1 MAFPFFQRAWKS
13 VRDHV
18 PKWMQILGYAGRDFV
33 IDDGLHWA
41 AAIAFYGVL
50 SIFPLVL
57 AGVTVASW
65 FTDTHGASQQASEML
80 RHVMP
85 HADTVRDI
93 IDKAIAARHHT
104 GVFSI
109 VLLLYTGGRAFTVLI
124 RALNVACDMNETYGF
139 FQRVLV
145 EMAMLLSVGGLFLG
159 ALVANLLVPV
169 LGGVLAPLPHGR
181 AALVGLLGWTLPSLL
196 LLGGFFCLYK
206 FVPRQRCNWQS
217 RSARVRCR
225 HRSLRRREADFRRLH
240 QPVGQ
245 LQPGLRLAD
254 DWHRPDD
261 LGGNP
266 GGHHALRRRGCLAH
280 PDDGLRWSQRPGGQ
294 PPPSVALTR
303 ACSGGSGA
311 CRRSALSD

>member
-1 MAFPFFQRAWKS
+1 MAFQFFQRAWRH

-18 PKWMQILGYAGRDFV
+18 PKWMRILGYAGRDFV

-104 GVFSI
+104 GVLSI

-139 FQRVLV
+139 FQRLLV
-145 EMAMLLSVGGLFLG
+145 EMAMLLSVGVLFLG

-217 RSARVRCR
+217 ALLGSAAATALCAAAKPIFVVYI
-225 HRSLRRREADFRRLH
+225 S
-240 QPVGQ
+240 
-245 LQPGLRLAD
+245 RLASYSQVYG
-254 DWHRPDD
+254 W
-261 LGGNP
+261 LTIGIVLMIWAEILAVITLYGGEVAS
-266 GGHHALRRRGCLAH
+266 HIQMMAY
-280 PDDGLRWSQRPGGQ
+280 DGLSGQEVSHRHLLRSPGHAREHREPSNAQR
-294 PPPSVALTR
+294 
-303 ACSGGSGA
+303 
-311 CRRSALSD
+311 